1 MDERALERARLLLV
15 VGLTTVGGG
24 AWLAL
29 HVHSWVSALTA
40 ALR

>member
-1 MDERALERARLLLV
+1 MDDRALERARLLLAV
-15 VGLTTVGGG
+15 VLATGGVGT
-24 AWLAL
+24 WLLL